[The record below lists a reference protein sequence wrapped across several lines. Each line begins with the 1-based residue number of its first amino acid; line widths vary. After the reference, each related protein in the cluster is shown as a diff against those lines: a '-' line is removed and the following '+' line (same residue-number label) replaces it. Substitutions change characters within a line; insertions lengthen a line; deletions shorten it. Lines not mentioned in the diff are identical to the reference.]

1 MKRTQQSVLL
11 AALALSLSAC
21 SYIPWRIVSTPTTPL
36 APVAHGTTNSEQ
48 APAPSATVAPS
59 STSEK
64 GSPSTVPPGQ

>member
-21 SYIPWRIVSTPTTPL
+21 SYIPWRIVSAPTTPL
-36 APVAHGTTNSEQ
+36 APVAHGTTSEQ

-64 GSPSTVPPGQ
+64 GSPSTVPPAQ